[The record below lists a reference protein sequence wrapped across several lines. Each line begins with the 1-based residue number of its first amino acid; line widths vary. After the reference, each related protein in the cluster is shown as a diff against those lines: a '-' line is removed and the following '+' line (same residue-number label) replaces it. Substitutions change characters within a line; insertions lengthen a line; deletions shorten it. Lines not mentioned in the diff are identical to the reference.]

1 MPGGI
6 ISMTDGRWTKAAL
19 SCVQGE
25 KKNLSSAHMS
35 SAELEEI
42 ESFAAGPGE

>member
-25 KKNLSSAHMS
+25 KNLSAHMS